1 MDMPA
6 GHFPYYGDGYISYP
20 YPPPCA
26 YYPPHPAHGYGT
38 THAGPHPYACG
49 GCVQTFHAS
58 TSREIRPRSHSP
70 TGVRILSTRTSDD
83 QAPPGSGRG
92 DVEGANIGVQ
102 EPTHLPVSTAP
113 PMDAFT
119 AATPEPARTG
129 AITGGLATAST
140 AAVIAPMEENRGK
153 HSTEGISASAALQL
167 STKKIGT
174 EDHTMATDHA
184 TTNTAPATT
193 AAATCKTTAEA
204 GEEEPPLSEL
214 FRIEPSRDTHAKKA
228 QVESLPL
235 VLVDVRV
242 VD

>member
-1 MDMPA
+1 MD
-6 GHFPYYGDGYISYP
+6 I
-20 YPPPCA
+20 
-26 YYPPHPAHGYGT
+26 
-38 THAGPHPYACG
+38 
-49 GCVQTFHAS
+49 
-58 TSREIRPRSHSP
+58 SP
-70 TGVRILSTRTSDD
+70 TPTRHHVHITHRTPRTGMAQRTQGLTHMHAVGASRRSMRQ
-83 QAPPGSGRG
+83 QAEKYDRAHIHLLAFEFDPLGPAMTKPPPGSGRG

-153 HSTEGISASAALQL
+153 QTTEGISASAALQF

-204 GEEEPPLSEL
+204 EEEEPPLSEL